1 MDKKEWKVSVWSDSL
16 QDPAVVRSMLSL
28 LGKGTA
34 NRWSFSDPSSADLL
48 LLGNS
53 SVFLPPSQATD
64 SSRIVARLL
73 EPGESSGG
81 GDDALSVNRPLRA
94 MPFIDL
100 LDEAARR
107 LHALR
112 TSAAL
117 ARVQAQQQAQERIEA
132 LPDLDPSPSVLAAA
146 HALHRI
152 RMRRFVTPMALMS
165 ADGSM
170 LAMIDIRS
178 AALASVHGM
187 SELLERIG
195 RQFQRVEPRTASN
208 WEQALLQSP
217 RQSLDG
223 LCWQLG
229 KNLAHH
235 FGLAP
240 WLQKDELYRLAHWP
254 DFGAIGNER
263 VGFKLSAQLTRQPLT
278 PHQLCAAA
286 SVSFSEV
293 ASFLN
298 SASLCGLLAAGPAA
312 QPRNAP
318 ARAPVPERLSMIAR
332 LRSRLGL

>member
-1 MDKKEWKVSVWSDSL
+1 MDKKEWKVGVWSDSL

-34 NRWSFSDPSSADLL
+34 NRWSFSDSSSADLL

-53 SVFLPPSQATD
+53 SVSLPPSQATD

-73 EPGESSGG
+73 EPGESPG
-81 GDDALSVNRPLRA
+81 GDDVLAVNRPLRA
-94 MPFIDL
+94 MPFINL

-112 TSAAL
+112 TRAAVEQEQESASLDQFQPQL
-117 ARVQAQQQAQERIEA
+117 AAGEA
-132 LPDLDPSPSVLAAA
+132 LHVL
-146 HALHRI
+146 
-152 RMRRFVTPMALMS
+152 RRVGFAKPMALMS

-195 RQFQRVEPRTASN
+195 RQFQRVEPRTEN
-208 WEQALLQSP
+208 EWEQALPQSP
-217 RQSLDG
+217 PQSLDV

-229 KNLAHH
+229 KNLAHRL
-235 FGLAP
+235 GLAP
-240 WLQKDELYRLAHWP
+240 WLQKDESYHLASWP
-254 DFGAIGNER
+254 DFGAIGNDR
-263 VGFKLSAQLTRQPLT
+263 VGFKLSAQLTRSPLT

-318 ARAPVPERLSMIAR
+318 ARAPVPGRRSMIAR